1 MSYKILPHFPEGS
14 QLTCHLSLTRMTG
27 APLHHKHNHTRA
39 LCLHFASFSLPV
51 VAKESL
57 DEDAAEAGDEEG
69 RGGEEGEREQGSHH
83 LQSGNS

>member
-1 MSYKILPHFPEGS
+1 
-14 QLTCHLSLTRMTG
+14 MTG
-27 APLHHKHNHTRA
+27 PPVHHKHNLTRG
-39 LCLHFASFSLPV
+39 LCLHFPSFSLPV

>member
-1 MSYKILPHFPEGS
+1 MSSKIVPHFPEGS
-14 QLTCHLSLTRMTG
+14 QLPCHLSLTRMTG
-27 APLHHKHNHTRA
+27 HHKHNLTRA
-39 LCLHFASFSLPV
+39 LCFHFASFSLPV

>member
-1 MSYKILPHFPEGS
+1 MSL
-14 QLTCHLSLTRMTG
+14 G
-27 APLHHKHNHTRA
+27 ADKDVWASTAPQTP

>member
-1 MSYKILPHFPEGS
+1 MSSKILPHFPEGS
-14 QLTCHLSLTRMTG
+14 QLTCHLLTG
-27 APLHHKHNHTRA
+27 IIGPPVHHKHNLTRA
-39 LCLHFASFSLPV
+39 LCPHFASFSLPV